1 MFGNHKKVVNT
12 AEMENTDNINAS
24 LLNTKVN
31 ITVYT
36 PPNLPFNNRIVLTA
50 VNLPESKLTVD
61 AGATWNYVS
70 FDNLYV
76 NRKIVSNHIG
86 VKISYGCVATSIHL
100 CNIDIPSNIPVKV
113 GQTYMFPEFPDAS
126 ILLVGMLYDN
136 SCASYFD
143 IVNNVIMYQ

>member
-61 AGATWNYVS
+61 AGAT
-70 FDNLYV
+70 
-76 NRKIVSNHIG
+76 
-86 VKISYGCVATSIHL
+86 
-100 CNIDIPSNIPVKV
+100 
-113 GQTYMFPEFPDAS
+113 
-126 ILLVGMLYDN
+126 
-136 SCASYFD
+136 
-143 IVNNVIMYQ
+143 